1 MVAHDGT
8 TDCETPGSVAKLD
21 ELARLLSEQN
31 PERIEALE
39 GILMSDLVETLKF
52 AIANSDKSRY
62 ANAHESNVSE
72 AVLSRF
78 VNGERGITLET
89 AGKLSEVLG
98 LNLISP
104 MLQRQKAK
112 RTKAEFMLIWNAAND
127 TTRRKIRDYVRK
139 HPE

>member
-62 ANAHESNVSE
+62 AIAHESNVSE

-78 VNGERGITLET
+78 VNGERGITLAT
-89 AGKLSEVLG
+89 ASKIASVLG
-98 LNLISP
+98 LNLVAP
-104 MLQRQKAK
+104 ML
-112 RTKAEFMLIWNAAND
+112 E
-127 TTRRKIRDYVRK
+127 RRKSKRGRK
-139 HPE
+139 AR

>member
-1 MVAHDGT
+1 
-8 TDCETPGSVAKLD
+8 LD
-21 ELARLLSEQN
+21 ELAGLLSEQN

-39 GILMSDLVETLKF
+39 NILMSDLVETLKF

-62 ANAHESNVSE
+62 AIAQESEVSE

-89 AGKLSEVLG
+89 ASKIASVLG

-104 MLQRQKAK
+104 MLQRQ
-112 RTKAEFMLIWNAAND
+112 
-127 TTRRKIRDYVRK
+127 
-139 HPE
+139 